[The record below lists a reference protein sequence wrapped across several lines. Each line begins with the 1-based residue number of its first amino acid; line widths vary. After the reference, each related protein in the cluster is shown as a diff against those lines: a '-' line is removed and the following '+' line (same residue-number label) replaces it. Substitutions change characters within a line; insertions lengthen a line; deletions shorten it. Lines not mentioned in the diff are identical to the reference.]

1 MRRRKRALAAG
12 TRAAASCGECA
23 ISAVATSTC
32 RTSGQ
37 SRVRASGASRCSS
50 TRRGAIIDRYASIV
64 FLAGKKIDHMTQVAL
79 PPAPEPTVHPDQLS
93 FGA

>member
-32 RTSGQ
+32 RTSGH
-37 SRVRASGASRCSS
+37 RVRASGASRCSS